1 MNTPTDARA
10 TAVAWDDAAQGWDQ
24 HSALIRDWLREA
36 TAAMLDAA
44 AIVPGAKVLDVAAGA
59 GDQTLD
65 IAQRVGAQGQ
75 VLATDISPGILERAA
90 HKLQA
95 AGWRNVRTLQADA
108 QALGLVGANFDA
120 AVCRLGLMFC
130 ASPLLA
136 LQSIQL
142 ALAPG
147 ARFSGLVF
155 AGPEANPCITIT
167 MQTAL
172 RHAGAAAR
180 NPFEPGSLLSLGRPG
195 LMAALLQ
202 EAGFE
207 RIEVRPLSVPFAAP
221 RCADSLAFVRSAG
234 SPVRE
239 LLKPLNA
246 PARERAWAEIAQRL
260 EVFTTPDGWSGPNQ
274 LLLFMA
280 SKPVA

>member
-10 TAVAWDDAAQGWDQ
+10 TAVAWDDASLGWDQ

-195 LMAALLQ
+195 LIAALLQ

-221 RCADSLAFVRSAG
+221 RCADYLAFVRSAG

>member
-1 MNTPTDARA
+1 MNTPTGARA

-24 HSALIRDWLREA
+24 HSALIRSWLREA
-36 TAAMLDAA
+36 TDAMLDAA
-44 AIVPGAKVLDVAAGA
+44 AIAPGAKVLDVAAGA

-90 HKLQA
+90 HKLDA

-108 QALGLVGANFDA
+108 QALGLDGANFDA
-120 AVCRLGLMFC
+120 AVCRLGLMLC
-130 ASPLLA
+130 ASPLRA
-136 LQSIQL
+136 LQSIHL

-155 AGPEANPCITIT
+155 AGPKANPCLAIT

-172 RHAGAAAR
+172 RHASAAAR
-180 NPFEPGSLLSLGRPG
+180 NPFEAGSLLSLGRPG

-207 RIEVRPLSVPFAAP
+207 RIEVRPLSAPFATP
-221 RCADSLAFVRSAG
+221 SCADYVAFVRSAG

-239 LLKPLNA
+239 LLKPLEA
-246 PARERAWAEIAQRL
+246 PARERAWAEITQRL
-260 EVFTTPDGWSGPNQ
+260 EVFSTPEGWFGPNQ
-274 LLLFMA
+274 LLLFVA
-280 SKPVA
+280 SKPID

>member
-95 AGWRNVRTLQADA
+95 AGWCNVRTLQADA

-221 RCADSLAFVRSAG
+221 RCADYLAFVRSAG

>member
-195 LMAALLQ
+195 LIAALLQ

-221 RCADSLAFVRSAG
+221 RCADYLAFVRSAG

>member
-1 MNTPTDARA
+1 MNAQPDARA
-10 TAVAWDDAAQGWDQ
+10 TSVAWDDAAQGWDQ
-24 HSALIRDWLREA
+24 HSALIREWLREA

-44 AIVPGAKVLDVAAGA
+44 AIAPGAKVLDVAAGA

-65 IAQRVGAQGQ
+65 IAQRVGAEGQ

-90 HKLQA
+90 HKLDA

-108 QALGLVGANFDA
+108 QALGLAGANFDA

-130 ASPLLA
+130 ASPLRA
-136 LQSIQL
+136 LQSIHL

-155 AGPEANPCITIT
+155 AGPEVNPCIAIT

-172 RHAGAAAR
+172 RHAGAVAP

-195 LMAALLQ
+195 LLPALLH

-207 RIEVRPLSVPFAAP
+207 RIEVRLLSAPFATP
-221 RCADSLAFVRSAG
+221 RCADYLTFVRSAA

-239 LLKPLNA
+239 LLKPLDDA
-246 PARERAWAEIAQRL
+246 ARERAWAEIAQRL
-260 EVFTTPDGWSGPNQ
+260 EVFSTPGGWSGPNQ
-274 LLLFMA
+274 LLLFVA
-280 SKPVA
+280 SKPAA

>member
-221 RCADSLAFVRSAG
+221 RCADYLAFVRSAG

>member
-1 MNTPTDARA
+1 MNASADLHA
-10 TAVAWDDAAQGWDQ
+10 TTVAWDDAARGWDQ

-44 AIVPGAKVLDVAAGA
+44 AIAPGAKVLDVAAGA

-65 IAQRVGAQGQ
+65 LAQCVGAQGQ

-90 HKLQA
+90 QKLSA
-95 AGWRNVRTLQADA
+95 AGWRNVRTLTADA
-108 QALGLVGANFDA
+108 QALGLAGANFDA

-136 LQSIQL
+136 LQSIRL

-195 LMAALLQ
+195 LLPALLHD
-202 EAGFE
+202 AGFE
-207 RIEVRPLSVPFAAP
+207 RVQVRPLPAPFATS
-221 RCADSLAFVRSAG
+221 RCEDYVAFVRSAG
-234 SPVRE
+234 SPIRE
-239 LLKPLNA
+239 LLKPLD
-246 PARERAWAEIAQRL
+246 ARARDRAWAEITQRL
-260 EVFTTPDGWSGPNQ
+260 DMFSTPGGWSGPNE
-274 LLLFMA
+274 LLLFAA
-280 SKPVA
+280 SKPET

>member
-1 MNTPTDARA
+1 MNTQTDAHA
-10 TAVAWDDAAQGWDQ
+10 TALAWDDAAAGWDR
-24 HSALIRDWLREA
+24 HSALIRDWLRQA
-36 TAAMLDAA
+36 TAEMLDAA
-44 AIVPGAKVLDVAAGA
+44 AIAPGAKVLDVAAGA

-65 IAQRVGAQGQ
+65 IAQRVGARGQ

-90 HKLQA
+90 HKLHA

-108 QALGLVGANFDA
+108 QALGLGGANFDA

-130 ASPLLA
+130 PTPLRA
-136 LQSIQL
+136 LQSVHG

-147 ARFSGLVF
+147 ARVSGLVF

-195 LMAALLQ
+195 LMAALLH

-207 RIEVRPLSVPFAAP
+207 QVEVRALSVPFATP
-221 RCADSLAFVRSAG
+221 RCADYVAFVSSAG

-239 LLKPLNA
+239 LLKPLEA

-260 EVFTTPDGWSGPNQ
+260 EVFSTPGGWSGPNQ
-274 LLLFMA
+274 LLLFVA

>member
-1 MNTPTDARA
+1 MKAQIAAHA
-10 TAVAWDDAAQGWDQ
+10 TAVAWDDAALGWDR

-44 AIVPGAKVLDVAAGA
+44 AIAPGDKVLDVAAGA

-65 IAQRVGAQGQ
+65 IAQRAGTQGQ

-90 HKLQA
+90 HKLHA
-95 AGWRNVRTLQADA
+95 AGWRNVRTLTADA
-108 QALGLVGANFDA
+108 QALGLAGANFDA

-130 ASPLLA
+130 ASPLSA
-136 LQSIQL
+136 LQSIHL

-195 LMAALLQ
+195 LLAALLH

-207 RIEVRPLSVPFAAP
+207 RVDVRPLSVPFFTP
-221 RCADSLAFVRSAG
+221 RCQDYVAFMRSAG

-239 LLKPLNA
+239 LLKPLDA

-260 EVFTTPDGWSGPNQ
+260 AVFSTPDGWSGPNQ
-274 LLLFMA
+274 LLLFTA
-280 SKPVA
+280 SKPRT

>member
-1 MNTPTDARA
+1 MKAPIDPH
-10 TAVAWDDAAQGWDQ
+10 TAALAWDDAALGWDQ

-36 TAAMLDAA
+36 SAAMLDAA
-44 AIVPGAKVLDVAAGA
+44 GIVPGAKVLDVAAGA

-65 IAQRVGAQGQ
+65 IAQRVGVLGH
-75 VLATDISPGILERAA
+75 VLATDVSPGILARAA
-90 HKLQA
+90 TKLDA

-108 QALGLVGANFDA
+108 QALGLGGANFDA

-130 ASPLLA
+130 ASPLRA
-136 LQSIQL
+136 LQSIHL

-172 RHAGAAAR
+172 RHAGATAR

-195 LMAALLQ
+195 LMATLLH

-207 RIEVRPLSVPFAAP
+207 RVEVRPLSAPFATP
-221 RCADSLAFVRSAG
+221 RCEDYVAFVRSAG

-239 LLKPLNA
+239 LLKALDA
-246 PARERAWAEIAQRL
+246 AARERAWAEIAQRL
-260 EVFTTPDGWSGPNQ
+260 AVYSTPGGWSGPNQ
-274 LLLFMA
+274 LLLFAA
-280 SKPVA
+280 SKSAI

>member
-1 MNTPTDARA
+1 MKAPTDASA
-10 TAVAWDDAAQGWDQ
+10 AAVAWDDAAQGWDG

-44 AIVPGAKVLDVAAGA
+44 AIAPGARVLDVAAGA

-65 IAQRVGAQGQ
+65 VAQRVGTQGQ
-75 VLATDISPGILERAA
+75 VLVTDISPGILERAA
-90 HKLQA
+90 HKLDA

-108 QALGLVGANFDA
+108 QALGLAGANCDA

-130 ASPLLA
+130 ASPLRA
-136 LQSIQL
+136 LQSIHL

-147 ARFSGLVF
+147 ARLSGLVF
-155 AGPEANPCITIT
+155 AGPEANPCIAIT

-172 RHAGAAAR
+172 RHAGATAR

-195 LMAALLQ
+195 LLPALLH

-207 RIEVRPLSVPFAAP
+207 RIEVRPLSAPFVTP
-221 RCADSLAFVRSAG
+221 RCADYVAFVRSAG

-239 LLKPLNA
+239 LLKSLDA
-246 PARERAWAEIAQRL
+246 PARERAWAEIEQRL
-260 EVFTTPDGWSGPNQ
+260 DIFSTPGGWSGPNQ
-274 LLLFMA
+274 LLLFAA
-280 SKPVA
+280 SKPSG

>member
-1 MNTPTDARA
+1 MKASIDARA
-10 TAVAWDDAAQGWDQ
+10 AAVAWDDAAQGWDG

-65 IAQRVGAQGQ
+65 IAQRVGTQGH

-90 HKLQA
+90 HKLDA

-108 QALGLVGANFDA
+108 QALGLAGANFDA

-130 ASPLLA
+130 ASPLRA
-136 LQSIQL
+136 LHSILL

-155 AGPEANPCITIT
+155 AGPEANPCVTIT

-180 NPFEPGSLLSLGRPG
+180 KPFEPGSLLSLGRPG
-195 LMAALLQ
+195 LLPALLH

-207 RIEVRPLSVPFAAP
+207 QVEVRPLSAPFATQ
-221 RCADSLAFVRSAG
+221 RCADYVAFVRSAG

-239 LLKPLNA
+239 LLKALDA

-260 EVFTTPDGWSGPNQ
+260 AVFSTPGGWSGPNQ
-274 LLLFMA
+274 LLLFVA
-280 SKPVA
+280 SKPVV

>member
-1 MNTPTDARA
+1 MTAQHEARA
-10 TAVAWDDAAQGWDQ
+10 TALAWDDAALGWDQ

-44 AIVPGAKVLDVAAGA
+44 AIAPGATVLDVAAGA

-65 IAQRVGAQGQ
+65 IAQRVGSQGQ
-75 VLATDISPGILERAA
+75 VLATDISPGILERAT
-90 HKLQA
+90 HKLDA
-95 AGWRNVRTLQADA
+95 AGWRNVRTLRADA
-108 QALGLVGANFDA
+108 QALDLAGANFEA

-130 ASPLLA
+130 ASPLRA
-136 LQSIQL
+136 LQSILL

-155 AGPEANPCITIT
+155 GGPEANPCITIT

-172 RHAGAAAR
+172 RHIGAAAR
-180 NPFEPGSLLSLGRPG
+180 DPFAPGSLLSLGRPG
-195 LMAALLQ
+195 LMAALLH

-207 RIEVRPLSVPFAAP
+207 RVEVRPLSAPFVTP
-221 RCADSLAFVRSAG
+221 RGQDYVDFVRSAG

-239 LLKPLNA
+239 LLKALDA
-246 PARERAWAEIAQRL
+246 AARERAWAEIAQCL
-260 EVFTTPDGWSGPNQ
+260 AVFSSPGGWLGPNQ
-274 LLLFMA
+274 LLLFVA
-280 SKPVA
+280 SKPAA

>member
-1 MNTPTDARA
+1 MSAPANTRA
-10 TAVAWDDAAQGWDQ
+10 AAIAWDDAAQAWDR
-24 HSALIRDWLREA
+24 HSPLIRAWLLGA

-44 AIVPGAKVLDVAAGA
+44 AIVPGAHVLDVAAGA

-65 IAQRVGAQGQ
+65 IAQRVGTHGR

-90 HKLQA
+90 HKLDA

-108 QALGLVGANFDA
+108 QALGLAGANFDA

-130 ASPLLA
+130 PSPLQA
-136 LQSIQL
+136 LQSVLL

-155 AGPEANPCITIT
+155 DGPQANPCLAIT

-172 RHAGAAAR
+172 RHAGAAPR
-180 NPFEPGSLLSLGRPG
+180 QPFEPGSLLSLGRPG
-195 LMAALLQ
+195 LMAALLD

-207 RIEVRPLSVPFAAP
+207 RVEVRPLSAPFVTR
-221 RCADSLAFVRSAG
+221 RCADYVAFVRSAG

-239 LLKPLNA
+239 LLKALDA
-246 PARERAWAEIAQRL
+246 AARERAWAEVEERL
-260 EVFTTPDGWSGPNQ
+260 QVYSTPGGWSGPNQ
-274 LLLFMA
+274 LLLFA
-280 SKPVA
+280 AAKPRA

>member
-1 MNTPTDARA
+1 MKAPTEAHA

-44 AIVPGAKVLDVAAGA
+44 AVVPGAKVLDVAAGA

-90 HKLQA
+90 QKLDG

-108 QALGLVGANFDA
+108 QALDLGGANFDA

-130 ASPLLA
+130 AAPLRS
-136 LQSIQL
+136 LQSILL

-147 ARFSGLVF
+147 ARLSGLVF
-155 AGPEANPCITIT
+155 AGPETNPCITIT

-172 RHAGAAAR
+172 RHAGAEGR

-195 LMAALLQ
+195 LMAALLR

-207 RIEVRPLSVPFAAP
+207 QIEVRPLSAPFATL
-221 RCADSLAFVRSAG
+221 RCSDYVAFVRSAG

-239 LLKPLNA
+239 LLKPLDA
-246 PARERAWAEIAQRL
+246 AAREHAWVEIEQRL
-260 EVFTTPDGWSGPNQ
+260 DLFSTPGGWSGPNE
-274 LLLFMA
+274 LLLFVG
-280 SKPVA
+280 SKPRG

>member
-1 MNTPTDARA
+1 MSTTADVRPA
-10 TAVAWDDAAQGWDQ
+10 AVAWDDAALGWDQ
-24 HSALIRDWLREA
+24 HSALIRTWLREA

-44 AIVPGAKVLDVAAGA
+44 AIAPGAKVLDVAAGA

-75 VLATDISPGILERAA
+75 VLATDISPGILKRAA
-90 HKLQA
+90 HTLDA

-120 AVCRLGLMFC
+120 AVCRLGLMLC
-130 ASPLLA
+130 ASPLRA
-136 LQSIQL
+136 LQSIHQ

-155 AGPEANPCITIT
+155 AGPEANPCLTIM

-172 RHAGAAAR
+172 RHAGVAAR
-180 NPFEPGSLLSLGRPG
+180 NPFEPGALLSLGRPG
-195 LMAALLQ
+195 LLPALLH

-207 RIEVRPLSVPFAAP
+207 RIEVRPLSAPFATP
-221 RCADSLAFVRSAG
+221 CCADYVAFVRNAG

-239 LLKPLNA
+239 LLKPLED
-246 PARERAWAEIAQRL
+246 PAQERAWAEIVQRL
-260 EVFTTPDGWSGPNQ
+260 EVFSTPEGWVGPNQ
-274 LLLFMA
+274 LLLFVA
-280 SKPVA
+280 SKPVD

>member
-1 MNTPTDARA
+1 MKAQTSAHA

-44 AIVPGAKVLDVAAGA
+44 AIAPGAEVLDVAAGA

-90 HKLQA
+90 HKLHN
-95 AGWRNVRTLQADA
+95 AGWRNVRTLTADA
-108 QALGLVGANFDA
+108 QALGLAGANFDA

-130 ASPLLA
+130 ASPLRA
-136 LQSIQL
+136 LQSIHL

-147 ARFSGLVF
+147 ARLSGLVF
-155 AGPEANPCITIT
+155 AGPETNPCITIT

-172 RHAGAAAR
+172 RHAGATAR
-180 NPFEPGSLLSLGRPG
+180 NPFEPGSLLSLGRSG
-195 LMAALLQ
+195 LLPALLH

-207 RIEVRPLSVPFAAP
+207 RVDVRPLSAPFATP
-221 RCADSLAFVRSAG
+221 RCEDYVAFVRSAG

-239 LLKPLNA
+239 LLKPLDA

-260 EVFTTPDGWSGPNQ
+260 AVFSTLGGWSGPNE
-274 LLLFMA
+274 LLLFTA
-280 SKPVA
+280 SKPDN